1 MALYRNAAQLGNIP
15 AMLNLAELHAARSG
29 ESASRFVPLAY
40 YMLASR
46 FGLKEATEGLQRLK
60 EKTDPETIQKA
71 QKFAAGWKP
80 GKAMP
85 DDA

>member
-1 MALYRNAAQLGNIP
+1 
-15 AMLNLAELHAARSG
+15 
-29 ESASRFVPLAY
+29 
-40 YMLASR
+40 
-46 FGLKEATEGLQRLK
+46 LKEATEGLQRLK